1 MKLKKLIT
9 AASMALLPLA
19 ASAAT
24 LIVPVAGSTVGANGS
39 RWESEL
45 TLHNTANRSI
55 VATLVFH
62 DQSGPAETAT
72 VTIPARNTIAL
83 NDVVRTRFNREGSVG
98 AIEITL
104 ADADMNR
111 IAVSSRTAN
120 VGGEGEFGQDIP
132 AVKTSDAAA
141 SGDLAVIAGP
151 TSAADFRFNAGLY
164 AIENTTVRWE
174 LVRADGTSAV
184 STTLSYKGGV
194 QNQYSV
200 PALFQA
206 DLQDNDVVHAA
217 VTSGTAIFYGSIV
230 RQDTGDPSFVPGVRT
245 REESRINFVGIDR
258 DENGTVD
265 IAATDNVL
273 TGAVDSYTLGF
284 PTFFRIVAT
293 SDTGEKLTYSIVS
306 STADARLID
315 DNGTVQ
321 MISSAALSGKTGE
334 LKVRATTADG
344 QSVILTIPV
353 KFF

>member
-1 MKLKKLIT
+1 MKFKNLIT

-24 LIVPVAGSTVGANGS
+24 LIVPVAGSTGGANGS

-45 TLHNTANRSI
+45 TLHNTANRAI
-55 VATLVFH
+55 TATLVFH
-62 DQSGPAETAT
+62 DQDGPAGTAT
-72 VTIPARNTIAL
+72 LTVPGRNTVAL
-83 NDVVRTRFNREGSVG
+83 SDVVRTKFNREGSVG

-104 ADADMNR
+104 ADADINR
-111 IAVSSRTAN
+111 IAVTSRTSN
-120 VGGEGEFGQDIP
+120 VSGTGEFGQDIP

-164 AIENTTVRWE
+164 ALETTTVRWE
-174 LVRADGTSAV
+174 LVRADGTSAAT
-184 STTLSYKGGV
+184 TTLTYKGGV

-200 PALFQA
+200 PALFEA
-206 DLQDNDVVHAA
+206 KLQDNDVIHAA
-217 VTSGTAIFYGSIV
+217 VTNGSAIFYGSVI
-230 RQDTGDPSFVPGVRT
+230 REDTGDPSFVPGVRT
-245 REESRINFVGIDR
+245 REESRINFAGIDR
-258 DENGTVD
+258 DENGTID

-273 TGAVDSYTLGF
+273 TAPVDSYTLGF
-284 PTFFRIVAT
+284 PTFFRIIAT
-293 SDTGEKLTYSIVS
+293 SDTGEKVTYEIVS

-315 DNGTVQ
+315 DKGTVQ